1 MVSQAGTSGL
11 TEVMQWKQM
20 SEVGSVWGM
29 QFLIWTSNLLGRR
42 AARVLLYPIAFYY
55 CVVRRRARA
64 ASIAYLRRIQLPTT
78 FRSVYKHFLTFAQ
91 CTLDK
96 LYFLSGN
103 FAPFEVVR
111 HGYEHLER
119 LKKEHKGAILL
130 CAHVG
135 ASEALR
141 SKGVHEGLPLNI
153 VTYSGNA
160 AMINHILDT
169 INPDARTRMI
179 ELSHD
184 GLDAVFQIKQL
195 VEQGELVA
203 IMGDRSGFGPVT
215 QVRFLG
221 STIDLPSGPYMLAS
235 AIGCP
240 IYLTFGIYISPN
252 RYQLYCE
259 PFAEHID
266 IPREKRKLLLQNW
279 AQRFADR
286 LEYYCRLAPYNW
298 FNFYDLW
305 GDHS

>member
-1 MVSQAGTSGL
+1 
-11 TEVMQWKQM
+11 MQWKQI
-20 SEVGSVWGM
+20 SEVGSLWGM
-29 QFLIWTSNLLGRR
+29 RVLLWTSNILGRR
-42 AARVLLYPIAFYY
+42 SARMLLFPIALYY
-55 CVVRRRARA
+55 SVVHRRARA
-64 ASIAYLRRIQLPTT
+64 ASIAYLRRMDLPTT
-78 FRSVYKHFLTFAQ
+78 FGSVYKHFLTFAQ

-103 FAPFEVVR
+103 FAPFEMVR
-111 HGYEHLER
+111 SGYEHLDQLKSER
-119 LKKEHKGAILL
+119 RGAILL
-130 CAHVG
+130 CAHLG

-141 SKGVHEGLPLNI
+141 SRGLHEGLPLNI

-160 AMINHILDT
+160 AMINHIFDS
-169 INPDARTRMI
+169 INPNARTRMV
-179 ELSHD
+179 ELEHD
-184 GLDAVFQIKQL
+184 GLGAGFQIKQL
-195 VEQGELVA
+195 VDQGELVA

-240 IYLTFGIYISPN
+240 IYLTVGLYMAPN

-259 PFAEHID
+259 PFAEIID
-266 IPREKRKLLLQNW
+266 IPRKNRKELLQSW

-305 GDHS
+305 GDH